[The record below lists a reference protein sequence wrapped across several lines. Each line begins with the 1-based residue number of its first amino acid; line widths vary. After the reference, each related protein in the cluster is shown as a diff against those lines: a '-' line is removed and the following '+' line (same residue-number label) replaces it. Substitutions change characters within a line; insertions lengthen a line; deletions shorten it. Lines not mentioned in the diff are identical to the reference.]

1 MCGRI
6 QNSVGSTALKGAL
19 VAVMMRVKHPEE
31 RIKLQALSVSGMCTY
46 IMYVCIIVHTSD
58 THVPAHVYICIM
70 MHSYSLTYVAPRIL
84 CDQLR

>member
-31 RIKLQALSVSGMCTY
+31 RIKLQALSVSSITCTCVC
-46 IMYVCIIVHTSD
+46 MYVLVFILKTHICTWSCIH
-58 THVPAHVYICIM
+58 PYI
-70 MHSYSLTYVAPRIL
+70 HLYSLTCVAPRIL